1 MFETQS
7 SYKLQ
12 MECPHGRLGKKFPE
26 TRYCEIKTGQK
37 TWNFRKGRAINLRKT
52 AFNIGHKLK

>member
-12 MECPHGRLGKKFPE
+12 MECPQGRLGKKFPE

-37 TWNFRKGRAINLRKT
+37 TWNLRKGRAINLRKNH
-52 AFNIGHKLK
+52 F